1 MDNTTL
7 AVKDLILNE
16 EDMMSLMGKN
26 KKSARQTTYSY
37 QVVMQ
42 SGCDF
47 AVRRNEKG
55 RKRYSL
61 LVILPSQ
68 QQYYIEEGN
77 TRKRLTAALLR
88 NFLKG
93 LGRDAVIPL
102 PDVSWLSHL
111 CSGSGFCDTLF
122 HYINARSLYMVP
134 NDNRIEQIKKGMFY
148 MTYSGELFDIYFGT
162 KRYIDS
168 VREIGFDFTPNEN
181 DQLPNDPINPFRNP
195 NVMPFDNQDDPGYRL
210 RIYRGYNPAT
220 VGSGAFMPYDS
231 KEHYPDI
238 QILMY
243 YIAPALYKYMLEFM
257 AKRRG
262 MSIKEVLAGVITDP
276 EQEESIMFQSF
287 FSYALIEKA
296 YGIDVAKKAI
306 RMHLDSGIKDIIPY
320 DQMSILLYG
329 VFIPARSIKDIHTEN
344 HVLVEDAE
352 GFAHMF
358 EDIHVLYNMNP
369 NSFLKYLFEE
379 PIRQGYERNM
389 RLFLYQWGQMLFI
402 QDLLELPKIVKYP
415 PNLASTSVK
424 MMSKATDYSDMIE
437 NKAWEK
443 VVEHAK
449 SLEYE
454 GDKYKI
460 ILPHSTA
467 DIIREADRQ
476 GNCLKTYGSRILRC
490 ETKVCFLRST
500 DPEHED
506 ESLVTIEVTN
516 DDRVIQVK
524 GRYNSNPSVEIW
536 QFVNEWV
543 REKELMDDTG
553 MNPYNNN
560 AGLPVALP
568 NFID

>member
-16 EDMMSLMGKN
+16 EDMMSLMAKKN
-26 KKSARQTTYSY
+26 TRQTAYSY

-68 QQYYIEEGN
+68 QQYYIEEGK
-77 TRKRLTAALLR
+77 TRKRLTAALLKG
-88 NFLKG
+88 FMKG
-93 LGRDAVIPL
+93 LDRGTAIPL
-102 PDVSWLSHL
+102 PGVSWVSCLFSEPV
-111 CSGSGFCDTLF
+111 FCDTLF
-122 HYINARSLYMVP
+122 HFICARNTHIVP
-134 NDNRIEQIKKGMFY
+134 YDKKIDQIKKGMFY
-148 MTYSGELFDIYFGT
+148 MTCNETLFGIDFGK
-162 KRYIDS
+162 KRYMNTI
-168 VREIGFDFTPNEN
+168 REVGFDFTPHEDIMIPNAPVDPFEYYN
-181 DQLPNDPINPFRNP
+181 NPAFNDPE
-195 NVMPFDNQDDPGYRL
+195 DPGYRFRL
-210 RIYRGYNPAT
+210 YRGYNP
-220 VGSGAFMPYDS
+220 VGIGSDAFMLYDT
-231 KEHYPDI
+231 KQFYPDT
-238 QILMY
+238 QIMMY
-243 YIAPALYKYMLEFM
+243 YISPTLYRYMIEFM

-262 MSIKEVLAGVITDP
+262 MSIKAVLAEVISDP
-276 EQEESIMFQSF
+276 EQKESVLFQSF
-287 FSYALIEKA
+287 YSYALIEKA

-306 RMHLDSGIKDIIPY
+306 RMHYDSGVMDILPY
-320 DQMSILLYG
+320 DQMGILLYG
-329 VFIPARSIKDIHTEN
+329 VFIKARSIKDINTEN
-344 HVLVEDAE
+344 HVLVDDDQ
-352 GFAHMF
+352 GFPHLF
-358 EDIHVLYNMNP
+358 DHLNVQYNMNP
-369 NSFLKYLFEE
+369 ASFLKYLFEE
-379 PIRQGYERNM
+379 SVRQGYEHNM
-389 RLFLYQWGQMLFI
+389 SLFLYQWGQLLFI
-402 QDLLELPKIVKYP
+402 QQLLELPKKVKYP
-415 PNLASTSVK
+415 SNLASMSVK
-424 MMSKATDYSDMIE
+424 MMSKAADYSDVIA

-443 VVEHAK
+443 VADHAK

-524 GRYNSNPSVEIW
+524 GRYNTNPSVEIW